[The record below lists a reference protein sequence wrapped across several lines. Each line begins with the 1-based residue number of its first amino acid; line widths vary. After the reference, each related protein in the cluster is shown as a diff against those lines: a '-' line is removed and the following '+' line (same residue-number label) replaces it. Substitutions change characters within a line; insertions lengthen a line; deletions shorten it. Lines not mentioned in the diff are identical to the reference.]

1 MEDLKQAAQ
10 RFLRL
15 AARLRRIGT
24 QPAEREMPASPSQ
37 VALMEVIASSPG
49 CSLQEMA
56 ATLQLAPPTVS
67 IAVRQL
73 ERLGWVERRPHP
85 TDRRALQIFLTEE
98 GEKMYRRAMTFQR
111 RKFEN
116 LLRGLTPSERATLLD
131 LLERAIQTAEQ
142 HDLYRRERHSA

>member
-1 MEDLKQAAQ
+1 MDDLAQAAQ

-15 AARLRRIGT
+15 ATRLRRAGAYPT
-24 QPAEREMPASPSQ
+24 GHEMPVSPSQ

-49 CSLQEMA
+49 CSVQEVA
-56 ATLQLAPPTVS
+56 ATLQLTPPTVS

-98 GEKMYRRAMTFQR
+98 GEEVYRRAMAFQR

-116 LLRGLTPSERATLLD
+116 LLRGLTPSERETLLD
-131 LLERAIQTAEQ
+131 LLERAVQAAEQ
-142 HDLYRRERHSA
+142 YDSSEGE